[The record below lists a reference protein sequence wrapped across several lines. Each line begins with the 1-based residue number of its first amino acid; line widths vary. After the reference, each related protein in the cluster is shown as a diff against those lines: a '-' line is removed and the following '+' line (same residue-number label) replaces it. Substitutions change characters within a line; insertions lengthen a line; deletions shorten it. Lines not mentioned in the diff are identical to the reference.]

1 MFTRSARPILCGW
14 LHETNQ
20 MDQTDRAC
28 LRRADQRSVVLPS
41 LGFPQPAK
49 NASQYSRVQSPSATG
64 ILNGLLRRL
73 ATPRGFEW
81 EKQHVIVSMIME
93 PASLSLNEPQQ
104 SKPWWR
110 ATDVPPSIGVYPG
123 RFSPMVTLLSALF
136 LTVALGSVVGLSVST
151 SKLDRIES
159 PEQALSLMV
168 SRTMDVQ
175 EGLKRAP
182 YWEQQ
187 LLAWTSSGNEAEWA
201 HEIEWYQELAEI
213 SEDPLVPLQL
223 AVLQA
228 EAGHVSQALLSAN
241 EWARAED
248 PLPQFADLVMAAY
261 GEGPV
266 HDAEKY
272 VLWQAEVAEALPAGW
287 FYDRLAERLARR
299 ANDTARLARIQ
310 EQAAVRVDRLF
321 VRSHRLTFVELGAMA
336 IGTVVCVLLWF
347 RRNEPSSFVRLHEPG
362 VPPPWPG
369 GIGAAVLLRGGAIG
383 AMLTALFLLY
393 APPDNVPIRALAIPL
408 TNVPLLLLAYRHLFR
423 PSGMTFD
430 DGFGLE
436 IGWARAGR
444 LVIVVLAVVA
454 AGLWGGWV
462 MDRLAEPFHLTS
474 HWAEWFD
481 ADLVWATPSL
491 TAMSLVE
498 YVIFA
503 PLFEEL
509 AFRGLLFAIL
519 RRKFS
524 FLPAALISAGI
535 FGIAHGYGL
544 VGLLSV
550 CWSGV
555 LWAWSYEKTG
565 SLLPGILAH
574 AINNLL
580 VCLAVMALLR

>member
-1 MFTRSARPILCGW
+1 M
-14 LHETNQ
+14 
-20 MDQTDRAC
+20 
-28 LRRADQRSVVLPS
+28 
-41 LGFPQPAK
+41 
-49 NASQYSRVQSPSATG
+49 QYSGVGSSSATD

-73 ATPRGFEW
+73 ATSRGFVK
-81 EKQHVIVSMIME
+81 EKQHVIVRTMVESAA
-93 PASLSLNEPQQ
+93 ASLHEPEQPK
-104 SKPWWR
+104 SWWR
-110 ATDVPPSIGVYPG
+110 ATDVPPAIGVYSG

-136 LTVALGSVVGLSVST
+136 LMVALVSVVGLSTSA

-159 PEQALSLMV
+159 PEQSLSLMV
-168 SRTMDVQ
+168 SRTRDVE

-182 YWEQQ
+182 RWEQQ
-187 LLAWTSSGNEAEWA
+187 LFAWTSGDTGTEWA
-201 HEIEWYQELAEI
+201 HEIEWYRELAQI
-213 SEDPLVPLQL
+213 SEDPLVPLYL
-223 AVLQA
+223 AILQA
-228 EAGHVSQALLSAN
+228 EAGHVSQALLSAH
-241 EWARAED
+241 EWAGTED

-266 HDAEKY
+266 HDADRY
-272 VLWQAEVAEALPAGW
+272 VLWQSEVAEALPAGW

-299 ANDTARLARIQ
+299 ADDAALVARIQ
-310 EQAAVRVDRLF
+310 EQAAVRVDRQF
-321 VRSHRLTFVELGAMA
+321 VRSYRLTLVELGAMA
-336 IGTVVCVLLWF
+336 VGTVVCVLLWF

-383 AMLTALFLLY
+383 SMITALFLLY
-393 APPDNVPIRALAIPL
+393 APPDNVSLRALAIPVA
-408 TNVPLLLLAYRHLFR
+408 NVPLLLLAYRHLFR
-423 PSGMTFD
+423 PSGMTFNE
-430 DGFGLE
+430 GFGLK
-436 IGWARAGR
+436 IGWVRAGR
-444 LVIVVLAVVA
+444 LVTAVLAVVA
-454 AGLWGGWV
+454 AGLWGEWV

-491 TAMSLVE
+491 TAISLAE
-498 YVIFA
+498 YVVFA

-535 FGIAHGYGL
+535 FGVAHGYGL

-555 LWAWSYEKTG
+555 LWAWIYEKTG

>member
-1 MFTRSARPILCGW
+1 MM
-14 LHETNQ
+14 E
-20 MDQTDRAC
+20 
-28 LRRADQRSVVLPS
+28 
-41 LGFPQPAK
+41 
-49 NASQYSRVQSPSATG
+49 SAT
-64 ILNGLLRRL
+64 
-73 ATPRGFEW
+73 
-81 EKQHVIVSMIME
+81 VS
-93 PASLSLNEPQQ
+93 SSEPQK
-104 SKPWWR
+104 SKSWWR
-110 ATDVPPSIGVYPG
+110 ATDVPPPIGVYSG

-136 LTVALGSVVGLSVST
+136 LMVALASIVGLSTSA
-151 SKLDRIES
+151 SKLDQIES
-159 PEQALSLMV
+159 PERALSLMV
-168 SRTMDVQ
+168 SRTRDVG

-182 YWEQQ
+182 QWEQQ
-187 LLAWTSSGNEAEWA
+187 FLAWTSGGDAAERA
-201 HEIEWYQELAEI
+201 HEIEWYRELAEV
-213 SEDPLVPLQL
+213 SEDPLMPLQL
-223 AVLQA
+223 AILQA
-228 EAGHVSQALLSAN
+228 EAGHVSQALLSAH

-266 HDAEKY
+266 HDADRY
-272 VLWQAEVAEALPAGW
+272 VLWQAEAAEALPAGW
-287 FYDRLAERLARR
+287 FYDRLADRLAHR
-299 ANDTARLARIQ
+299 ANDAVLVARIQ
-310 EQAAVRVDRLF
+310 EQSAVRVDRQFL
-321 VRSHRLTFVELGAMA
+321 RSHRLTLVELAAMA
-336 IGTVVCVLLWF
+336 VGTVMCVLLWF
-347 RRNEPSSFVRLHEPG
+347 RRNEPASFVRLHEPG

-369 GIGAAVLLRGGAIG
+369 GIGASVLLRGGAIG

-393 APPDNVPIRALAIPL
+393 APPGNVPLRALAIPVA
-408 TNVPLLLLAYRHLFR
+408 NVPLLLLAYRHLFR
-423 PSGMTFD
+423 PSSMTFGE
-430 DGFGLE
+430 GFGLG

-444 LVIVVLAVVA
+444 LVIAVLAVVA

-462 MDRLAEPFHLTS
+462 MDRLAEPFHLTT

-519 RRKFS
+519 RRKFR

-535 FGIAHGYGL
+535 FGVAHGYGL
-544 VGLLSV
+544 AGLLSV

-555 LWAWSYEKTG
+555 LWAWIYEKTG

>member
-1 MFTRSARPILCGW
+1 MIESA
-14 LHETNQ
+14 
-20 MDQTDRAC
+20 A
-28 LRRADQRSVVLPS
+28 V
-41 LGFPQPAK
+41 
-49 NASQYSRVQSPSATG
+49 
-64 ILNGLLRRL
+64 
-73 ATPRGFEW
+73 
-81 EKQHVIVSMIME
+81 
-93 PASLSLNEPQQ
+93 SLNDPQQ
-104 SKPWWR
+104 AKSWWR
-110 ATDVPPSIGVYPG
+110 ATDAPPPIGVYSG

-136 LTVALGSVVGLSVST
+136 LTVALGSVVGLSGSA
-151 SKLDRIES
+151 SKVDRIES

-168 SRTMDVQ
+168 SRSMDVQ

-182 YWEQQ
+182 QWEQQ
-187 LLAWTSSGNEAEWA
+187 LFAWTSGSNEAEWA

-223 AVLQA
+223 AILQA
-228 EAGHVSQALLSAN
+228 EAGHVSQALLSAH

-261 GEGPV
+261 SEGPV
-266 HDAEKY
+266 HDVDRY

-299 ANDTARLARIQ
+299 ANDAALVARIQ
-310 EQAAVRVDRLF
+310 EQAAVRVDRQF
-321 VRSHRLTFVELGAMA
+321 VRTHRLTLVELGAMA
-336 IGTVVCVLLWF
+336 VGTVVCVLLWF

-362 VPPPWPG
+362 VQPPWPG

-383 AMLTALFLLY
+383 AMLTALFLIY
-393 APPDNVPIRALAIPL
+393 APPDNVALRAVAIPM

-430 DGFGLE
+430 DGFGLA
-436 IGWARAGR
+436 IGWARVGR
-444 LVIVVLAVVA
+444 LVTAVLAVVA
-454 AGLWGGWV
+454 AGLWGGLV
-462 MDRLAEPFHLTS
+462 MDWLSEPFHLTT

-491 TAMSLVE
+491 TAVSLVE

-519 RRKFS
+519 RRKLR

-535 FGIAHGYGL
+535 FGVAHGYGL

-555 LWAWSYEKTG
+555 LWAWIYEKTG

>member
-1 MFTRSARPILCGW
+1 
-14 LHETNQ
+14 
-20 MDQTDRAC
+20 
-28 LRRADQRSVVLPS
+28 
-41 LGFPQPAK
+41 
-49 NASQYSRVQSPSATG
+49 
-64 ILNGLLRRL
+64 
-73 ATPRGFEW
+73 
-81 EKQHVIVSMIME
+81 MI
-93 PASLSLNEPQQ
+93 
-104 SKPWWR
+104 
-110 ATDVPPSIGVYPG
+110 
-123 RFSPMVTLLSALF
+123 TLLSALF
-136 LTVALGSVVGLSVST
+136 LIVALGSMVGLSTSA

-168 SRTMDVQ
+168 SRTRDVE

-182 YWEQQ
+182 QWEQQ
-187 LLAWTSSGNEAEWA
+187 LLAWASGNDEAERA
-201 HEIEWYQELAEI
+201 HEIEWYQELAET

-223 AVLQA
+223 AILQA
-228 EAGHVSQALLSAN
+228 EAGHVSQALLSAH
-241 EWARAED
+241 EWTRAGD
-248 PLPQFADLVMAAY
+248 PFSQFADLVTAAY
-261 GEGPV
+261 GAGPV
-266 HDAEKY
+266 HDADQY
-272 VLWQAEVAEALPAGW
+272 VLRQAKAAEVLPSGW

-299 ANDTARLARIQ
+299 ANDAALVARIQ
-310 EQAAVRVDRLF
+310 EQSAVRVDRRF
-321 VRSHRLTFVELGAMA
+321 AWTHSLTLVELGVM
-336 IGTVVCVLLWF
+336 VVGMVVSVLLWL

-383 AMLTALFLLY
+383 VMLTLLFLLY
-393 APPDNVPIRALAIPL
+393 VPLDNVSIRALAIPL
-408 TNVPLLLLAYRHLFR
+408 TNVPLLLLAHHYLFR

-436 IGWARAGR
+436 IGWANAGR
-444 LVIVVLAVVA
+444 LVAAVLAVVA

-462 MDRLAEPFHLTS
+462 MDRLSESFHLTS
-474 HWAEWFD
+474 HWVEWFD

-491 TAMSLVE
+491 TAVSLLE

-509 AFRGLLFAIL
+509 AFRGLLFALL
-519 RRKFS
+519 RRKFR

-544 VGLLSV
+544 AGLLSV

-555 LWAWSYEKTG
+555 LWAWIYEKTG

>member
-1 MFTRSARPILCGW
+1 ML
-14 LHETNQ
+14 
-20 MDQTDRAC
+20 D
-28 LRRADQRSVVLPS
+28 
-41 LGFPQPAK
+41 PA
-49 NASQYSRVQSPSATG
+49 T
-64 ILNGLLRRL
+64 
-73 ATPRGFEW
+73 
-81 EKQHVIVSMIME
+81 
-93 PASLSLNEPQQ
+93 LSLNEPHGPR
-104 SKPWWR
+104 SWWR
-110 ATDVPPSIGVYPG
+110 ATDVPPPIGVYSG
-123 RFSPMVTLLSALF
+123 RFSPTVTLLCALF
-136 LTVALGSVVGLSVST
+136 LTVALGSVVGLSTSA

-168 SRTMDVQ
+168 SRTRDVQ
-175 EGLKRAP
+175 EGLIRAP
-182 YWEQQ
+182 QWEQQ
-187 LLAWTSSGNEAEWA
+187 LLAWTSGDDEAERS
-201 HEIEWYQELAEI
+201 HEIAWYRELAEI

-223 AVLQA
+223 AILQA
-228 EAGHVSQALLSAN
+228 EAGHVSQALLSAH
-241 EWARAED
+241 EWARAAD

-261 GEGPV
+261 GESPV
-266 HDAEKY
+266 HEADRY
-272 VLWQAEVAEALPAGW
+272 VLWQAEAAEVLPAGW
-287 FYDRLAERLARR
+287 FYDRLAENLARR
-299 ANDTARLARIQ
+299 SNDAALMARIQ
-310 EQAAVRVDRLF
+310 EQAAMRADRLF
-321 VRSHRLTFVELGAMA
+321 ARSQRLTLVELGLMVV
-336 IGTVVCVLLWF
+336 GTVVCALLWF
-347 RRNEPSSFVRLHEPG
+347 KRNEPSSFVRLHEPG

-383 AMLTALFLLY
+383 AMITALFLLY
-393 APPDNVPIRALAIPL
+393 APPDNVPLRALAIPL
-408 TNVPLLLLAYRHLFR
+408 TNMPLLLLAHRHLFR

-444 LVIVVLAVVA
+444 LVTAVLAVVA

-462 MDRLAEPFHLTS
+462 MDGVSQAFHLTS

-481 ADLVWATPSL
+481 PDLVWATPSL
-491 TAMSLVE
+491 TAISLVE
-498 YVIFA
+498 YVVFA

-519 RRKFS
+519 RRKFR

-535 FGIAHGYGL
+535 FGVAHGYGV

-555 LWAWSYEKTG
+555 LWAWIYEKTG

>member
-1 MFTRSARPILCGW
+1 M
-14 LHETNQ
+14 
-20 MDQTDRAC
+20 
-28 LRRADQRSVVLPS
+28 
-41 LGFPQPAK
+41 
-49 NASQYSRVQSPSATG
+49 G
-64 ILNGLLRRL
+64 IL
-73 ATPRGFEW
+73 RGFEP
-81 EKQHVIVSMIME
+81 EMPHAIVPAMIESATVASRE
-93 PASLSLNEPQQ
+93 PEQ
-104 SKPWWR
+104 SKSWWR
-110 ATDVPPSIGVYPG
+110 ATDVPPPIGVYSE
-123 RFSPMVTLLSALF
+123 RFSPMVTLLSALI
-136 LTVALGSVVGLSVST
+136 LMVALVLVVWLSASA

-182 YWEQQ
+182 QWEQQ
-187 LLAWTSSGNEAEWA
+187 LLAWTSGDNEAEQA

-223 AVLQA
+223 AILQA
-228 EAGHVSQALLSAN
+228 EAGHVSQALLSAH

-248 PLPQFADLVMAAY
+248 PLPQFSDLVMAAY

-266 HDAEKY
+266 YDADRY
-272 VLWQAEVAEALPAGW
+272 VLWQAEVAEVLPAGW

-299 ANDTARLARIQ
+299 TNDGVLLATIQ
-310 EQAAVRVDRLF
+310 EQAAVRVDRQF
-321 VRSHRLTFVELGAMA
+321 VRSHRLTFAEFGAMA
-336 IGTVVCVLLWF
+336 VGTVVCVLLWF
-347 RRNEPSSFVRLHEPG
+347 RRNELSSFIRLHEPG

-393 APPDNVPIRALAIPL
+393 APPDNVSLRALVIPM
-408 TNVPLLLLAYRHLFR
+408 TNMPLLLLAYRHLFR

-444 LVIVVLAVVA
+444 LVTAVLAVVA

-462 MDRLAEPFHLTS
+462 MDRLSEAFHLTS

-491 TAMSLVE
+491 TAVSLVE
-498 YVIFA
+498 YVVFA

-519 RRKFS
+519 RRKFR
-524 FLPAALISAGI
+524 FLPAALMSAGI
-535 FGIAHGYGL
+535 FGVAHGYGL

-555 LWAWSYEKTG
+555 LWAWIYEKTG